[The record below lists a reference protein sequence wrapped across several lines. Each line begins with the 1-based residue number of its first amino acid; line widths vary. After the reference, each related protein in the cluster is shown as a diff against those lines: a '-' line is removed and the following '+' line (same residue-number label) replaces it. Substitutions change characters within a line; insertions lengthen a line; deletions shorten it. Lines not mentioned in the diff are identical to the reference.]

1 MMDGDK
7 LLLSTSP
14 GLRWQEGA
22 RERAIADAF
31 DGLAQQ
37 SDEPEYARCYQAA
50 RLLAMAERGTVFI
63 VTNRVLDADSGQL
76 GVLALHG
83 PDCASLEP
91 QFFDLPHLRRQV
103 AEGVR
108 VFDHMGDDYI
118 CAALP
123 IQ

>member
-1 MMDGDK
+1 MDDDK
-7 LLLSTSP
+7 LLLSASP
-14 GLRWQEGA
+14 GLRWQQGA
-22 RERAIADAF
+22 RDRAIADAF

-37 SDEPEYARCYQAA
+37 SDQPEYALAYQAA

-63 VTNRVLDADSGQL
+63 ITNRAMDADSGQM

-83 PDCASLEP
+83 ADCASLAP
-91 QFFDLPHLRRQV
+91 QFFDLPYLRRCV
-103 AEGVR
+103 ADGVR